1 MGNFVT
7 YAEQTLETFD
17 ERAFSS
23 VDSLILSWLSYF
35 HYPDETGVRSWDGV
49 PLTELFRAEYFEQLF
64 HGNWDPSGSRQLL
77 SAMAASPRFRDLR
90 LMGYTERRDDEAEK
104 QFAALS
110 FGLPDGSLYVA
121 YRGTDS
127 SFTGWKEDF
136 NMAFQYPVPAQ
147 EEAALYLAEAA
158 KHSSGT
164 VRVGGHSK
172 GGNLAVY
179 AAAFSGKRL
188 KNRIDSVYD
197 FDGPGFIKE
206 ITADAQY
213 LEIAPRIHKFVPQ
226 SSVIGRLL
234 AAGEKSVAVMSDERG
249 LRQHDLYSW
258 RVVPPG
264 EMERA
269 ESLNLEF
276 VGNMLNDWISGMDIE
291 ERKSFFDTCYMV
303 LSSSDAVTLSELSGR
318 KSVMKILR
326 TLKQTDPETRRLI
339 LRGFALLTRS
349 VREHLPA
356 ALRRTPEQ
364 NGQTGQAEECAQA
377 CTCAAEEK
385 DGAAGS
391 TADKK

>member
-172 GGNLAVY
+172 GGNGMSWGSATLLRRFLPPPHCPSESRSVNPETGNFCCRDPY
-179 AAAFSGKRL
+179 RYT
-188 KNRIDSVYD
+188 SVYS
-197 FDGPGFIKE
+197 I
-206 ITADAQY
+206 
-213 LEIAPRIHKFVPQ
+213 
-226 SSVIGRLL
+226 
-234 AAGEKSVAVMSDERG
+234 
-249 LRQHDLYSW
+249 
-258 RVVPPG
+258 
-264 EMERA
+264 
-269 ESLNLEF
+269 
-276 VGNMLNDWISGMDIE
+276 
-291 ERKSFFDTCYMV
+291 FF
-303 LSSSDAVTLSELSGR
+303 AVT
-318 KSVMKILR
+318 VY
-326 TLKQTDPETRRLI
+326 
-339 LRGFALLTRS
+339 
-349 VREHLPA
+349 
-356 ALRRTPEQ
+356 
-364 NGQTGQAEECAQA
+364 
-377 CTCAAEEK
+377 
-385 DGAAGS
+385 
-391 TADKK
+391 

>member
-127 SFTGWKEDF
+127 SFTGWK
-136 NMAFQYPVPAQ
+136 
-147 EEAALYLAEAA
+147 A

-179 AAAFSGKRL
+179 AAANSE
-188 KNRIDSVYD
+188 DSVRDRIAAVYSH
-197 FDGPGFIKE
+197 DGPGFLAEVLKSPRFAE
-206 ITADAQY
+206 ISS
-213 LEIAPRIHKFVPQ
+213 RIDKTVPQ
-226 SSVIGRLL
+226 SSIVGMLL
-234 AAGEKSVAVMSDERG
+234 EQQESYRIVRSTRFSV
-249 LRQHDLYSW
+249 LQHDPFSW
-258 RVVPPG
+258 VVEEG
-264 EMERA
+264 DFSSVD
-269 ESLNLEF
+269 SLTSDAKYVDGVVNSWL
-276 VGNMLNDWISGMDIE
+276 GKLSPE
-291 ERKSFFDTCYMV
+291 ERERFVDLLFGLIDTENNENTDQ
-303 LSSSDAVTLSELSGR
+303 LFEQWQKNLPLALHAAQGL
-318 KSVMKILR
+318 
-326 TLKQTDPETRRLI
+326 DPETKEFAVRTVR
-339 LRGFALLTRS
+339 ALLSLGIRS
-349 VREHLPA
+349 FPELF
-356 ALRRTPEQ
+356 RR
-364 NGQTGQAEECAQA
+364 
-377 CTCAAEEK
+377 
-385 DGAAGS
+385 
-391 TADKK
+391 KK